1 MRNILL
7 VIKNNLQR
15 LIKDKLLLCMMII
28 VLPIIVYLGIFF
40 SQMDG
45 IKGKLAIV
53 GANLEQESMMKELI
67 KDNSNVNL
75 VFLEEKPTNTDL
87 IKGIYLAEINLS
99 KGEPEV
105 ISYGREE
112 LKLYL
117 EGALKGE
124 VYTGKVEN
132 PVVEAKIIGFLI
144 MFLFFGSLMV
154 IDNFLTDREN
164 GVYVR
169 VLNGKLSYFQYMIG
183 QVLYSI
189 ATLTLPT
196 LILSLMVLK
205 ILAVELSMSIGLLS
219 LLIVLVGLL
228 SSSFSVLIST
238 ICKSKVS
245 VIMGGS
251 AITMITCLLGGC
263 LVNIVDSNKIMG
275 FIRNLI
281 PQKRLI
287 DLANG
292 FNNEDLIFIVA
303 TIILFITF
311 SLIVGKKQY
320 ENGEFI

>member
-15 LIKDKLLLCMMII
+15 LIKEKTLLCIMII
-28 VLPIIVYLGIFF
+28 VLPIVVYLGVFF

-53 GANLEQESMMKELI
+53 GADLEQESMMKELI
-67 KDNSNVNL
+67 KDNSKVKL
-75 VFLEEKPTNTDL
+75 VFLDEKPTNTDL

-124 VYTGKVEN
+124 VYEGNVEN
-132 PVVEAKIIGFLI
+132 PAVEGKIIGFLI

-154 IDNFLTDREN
+154 IDSFLTDREN

-189 ATLTLPT
+189 TVLTLPT
-196 LILSLMVLK
+196 LILTLMVLK
-205 ILAVELSMSIGLLS
+205 ILAVKLSMSIGLFS

-228 SSSFSVLIST
+228 SSSFSILIST
-238 ICKSKVS
+238 ICKNKVS
-245 VIMGGS
+245 VMMGGS
-251 AITMITCLLGGC
+251 AITMITCLLGGS

-287 DLANG
+287 DLATG
-292 FNNEDLIFIVA
+292 FNNEDLIFITV

-311 SLIVGKKQY
+311 SLVVGKKQY